1 MSQCRFRILGP
12 VNPRTI
18 LQRHRALRWLAP
30 VGVVGVAAIAATGMF
45 REPAKPATLPAT
57 SPAALIA
64 AVRTSQPTGFSGTV
78 VSTLS
83 LGLPE
88 LPALGNAGQGSS
100 LSALL
105 TGSHTMQV
113 WFGGPSKERVALLGA
128 TEETDVFRNGRSVW
142 QWSSAEHRAVHLTLP
157 ASTDRQPVPATSAS
171 TVSPPVLAQRALA
184 ALDPT
189 TTVRVEHGGTVADR
203 STYELILTPRTA
215 QTRVGSV
222 HIDVDGATKLPLAVR
237 VFARGSTTAAIDVA
251 FTSIRFADP
260 AGRNFTFTPPPGA
273 KIEKLRPRP
282 HRAATRPVPAG
293 KNGAQVTP
301 KIIGYGSG
309 WTRVFAT
316 TLSASA
322 AASLQRSPVRD
333 SLTAVAGS
341 WGKGR
346 LLQSDLV
353 SVLITNDGRVF
364 AGPVDPDVLYT
375 AASR

>member
-1 MSQCRFRILGP
+1 MSQCNFRILGP

-30 VGVVGVAAIAATGMF
+30 VGVVGIAAIAATGMF
-45 REPAKPATLPAT
+45 REPAKPTTLPDT
-57 SPAALIA
+57 SPASLIA
-64 AVRTSQPTGFSGTV
+64 AVQTSQPTGFSGTV
-78 VSTLS
+78 VSTLA

-88 LPALGNAGQGSS
+88 LPAIGNAGQGSS

-113 WFGGPSKERVALLGA
+113 WSGGPTKERVALLGA

-157 ASTDRQPVPATSAS
+157 ATAAHQSAPASS
-171 TVSPPVLAQRALA
+171 GNSISPPVLAKRALA

-203 STYELILTPRTA
+203 STYELILTPRSA

-237 VFARGSTTAAIDVA
+237 VFARGSSTAAVDVA
-251 FTSIRFADP
+251 FTSIRFVDP
-260 AGRNFTFTPPPGA
+260 PARNFTFTPPPGA
-273 KIEKLRPRP
+273 KIETIRPQ
-282 HRAATRPVPAG
+282 HRALTTPAG
-293 KNGAQVTP
+293 KGGTKVAR
-301 KIIGYGSG
+301 KITGYGSG

-316 TLSASA
+316 TLSKSA
-322 AASLQRSPVRD
+322 AASVQRSPVRD
-333 SLTAVAGS
+333 SLTPVTGS

-346 LLQSDLV
+346 LLQSDLL
-353 SVLITNDGRVF
+353 SVLLTDDGRVF
-364 AGPVDPDVLYT
+364 AGSVDPDALYA
-375 AASR
+375 AASK